1 MKFLNIFVAAWQLV
15 AKNPPLTAAVFNVLI
30 IAGAT
35 VGLHLDTNELAT
47 VCGVVAV
54 VFGLLVRAGVIPVA
68 KVSNVKA
75 GLKSTVPD
83 GMSVAAAV
91 PEVPLDVAVKPQDA
105 PPPDA
110 PRLPRIIPLEPDSD
124 SQPHG
129 TAW

>member
-1 MKFLNIFVAAWQLV
+1 MKLVNITVAVWQLI

-30 IAGAT
+30 IAGASI
-35 VGLHLDTNELAT
+35 GLHLSTDELAS

-83 GMSVAAAV
+83 TVEVANKQAAV
-91 PEVPLDVAVKPQDA
+91 K
-105 PPPDA
+105 
-110 PRLPRIIPLEPDSD
+110 
-124 SQPHG
+124 PHG